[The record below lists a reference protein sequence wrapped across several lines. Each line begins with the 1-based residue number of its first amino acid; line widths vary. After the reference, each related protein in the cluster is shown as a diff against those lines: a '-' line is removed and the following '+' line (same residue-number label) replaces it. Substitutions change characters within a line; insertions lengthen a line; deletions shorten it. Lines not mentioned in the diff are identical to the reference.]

1 MVLTEDIL
9 HFIWK
14 NGLFDQNDLSTTDGC
29 NIEIVKNGIHN
40 HHSGPDFNDARIK
53 IGETLWVGQLEIH
66 IHSSDWYQHK
76 HQNDRAYD
84 NVILHVVYEHD
95 KEVLVNN
102 SPIPALELRNRIKPS
117 LFRKY
122 KELLLKEAEIPC
134 SDFLSKIKRPI
145 LVSQIETSLV
155 ERLERKSEKVLKLLA
170 DTKND
175 WEETVFRLLAF
186 QLAGKINEQ
195 PMEWLMN
202 EISLKMLRASGK
214 NIFGKEAFLLGTAG
228 MLKIV
233 PDDYSQ
239 KLNGEF
245 QHQKSKFNLAE
256 LNPVIW
262 RYGRMRP
269 AQFPSLRLAQLAAII
284 NRNDFLFASLIEWPV
299 KELIGKFLDVEASV
313 YWKNHHQIG
322 KSIEIRSVKIG
333 QMQRDLILINVLAPV
348 LFAYGTLMDD
358 ERFKIKASEILLEI
372 KAEKNTILRKWENS
386 GVKPASAFDSQGL
399 IELYNNS
406 CIRKKCLTCRIGTNW
421 LKNDS
426 EN

>member
-1 MVLTEDIL
+1 MHLTEDIL

-14 NGLFDQNDLSTTDGC
+14 NGLFDQNDLMTTEG
-29 NIEIVKNGIHN
+29 NKIEIVKNGIHN

-53 IGETLWVGQLEIH
+53 IGVTLWVGQLEIH

-76 HQNDRAYD
+76 HQNDRTYD

-95 KEVLVNN
+95 KDVMINDKPV
-102 SPIPALELRNRIKPS
+102 PTFELRNRIKPS

-122 KELLLKEAEIPC
+122 KELSLKEAEIPC
-134 SDFLSKIKRPI
+134 CDYIAKIKRPI
-145 LVSQIETSLV
+145 IISQIETSLV
-155 ERLERKSEKVLKLLA
+155 ERLERKSEKVLKVLA
-170 DTKND
+170 ESKND

-186 QLAGKINEQ
+186 QLVGKINEQ

-202 EISLKMLRASGK
+202 EVSLKMLRSSGN
-214 NIFGKEAFLLGTAG
+214 NIFEKEAFLLGTAG
-228 MLKIV
+228 MLEIS
-233 PDDYSQ
+233 PDEYSQ
-239 KLNGEF
+239 KLNAEF
-245 QHQKSKFNLAE
+245 QHQKTKFNLTE

-269 AQFPSLRLAQLAAII
+269 AQFPSLSLVQLAAII
-284 NRNDFLFASLIEWPV
+284 NRNDFLFASLIENDV
-299 KELIGKFLDVEASV
+299 KGIIEFFLDVTASD
-313 YWKNHHQIG
+313 YWKSHHQIG
-322 KSIEIRSVKIG
+322 KTIENRSVNLG
-333 QMQRDLILINVLAPV
+333 EMQRDLILINVLAPV
-348 LFAYGTLMDD
+348 LFAYGSFMDE

-372 KAEKNTILRKWENS
+372 KAEKNNILRKWEKS
-386 GVKPASAFDSQGL
+386 GIKPTSAFDSQGM